1 MRRFACLLTIA
12 AAPLLTPGAAY
23 AQAAPNPGP
32 NPAQPDVTVRA
43 PERMVCRNV
52 TRTATRMRAS
62 RVCRPVSQMNG
73 ADQRSQDEIL
83 ADAADTL
90 EVLGE
95 KISTNCVGGM
105 GGSDA
110 TGGSGPYRR

>member
-1 MRRFACLLTIA
+1 
-12 AAPLLTPGAAY
+12 
-23 AQAAPNPGP
+23 
-32 NPAQPDVTVRA
+32 
-43 PERMVCRNV
+43 
-52 TRTATRMRAS
+52 
-62 RVCRPVSQMNG
+62 MNS